1 MATKPEKSDLK
12 NLSIR
17 ELVIIVGT
25 LLSAVGY
32 GFYQFEYTVQTK
44 KIKKLNEQS
53 TETQASIG
61 ALQQV
66 LISPARTQ
74 KTKAEIEKT
83 QEEIVELQTAIEK
96 TKARLTGQDLEILNE
111 LQNQADFYGVFL
123 KSIKTSENNLSR
135 AGLRLKEV
143 SLVMEVE
150 SDYNALKKFL
160 VSLKNLPAVITIQ
173 SLETTRNEKILPK
186 LESRLHIKVIVL

>member
-32 GFYQFEYTVQTK
+32 GFDQFEYTVQTK

>member
-44 KIKKLNEQS
+44 KIQVLEKQS
-53 TETQASIG
+53 RETQASIV
-61 ALQQV
+61 ALQKA
-66 LISPARTQ
+66 LIPPARIQ
-74 KTKAEIEKT
+74 KTKAEIVTVEG
-83 QEEIVELQTAIEK
+83 EIVDLQATIEK
-96 TKARLTGQDLEILNE
+96 TKTRLTGQDLAILNE
-111 LQNQADFYGVFL
+111 LQSEADYYGVFL

-135 AGLRLKEV
+135 AGLSLKEV

-150 SDYNALKKFL
+150 SDYDALKKF
-160 VSLKNLPAVITIQ
+160 VGSLKNLPAVITIE
-173 SLETTRNEKILPK
+173 SLETTRDEKILPK